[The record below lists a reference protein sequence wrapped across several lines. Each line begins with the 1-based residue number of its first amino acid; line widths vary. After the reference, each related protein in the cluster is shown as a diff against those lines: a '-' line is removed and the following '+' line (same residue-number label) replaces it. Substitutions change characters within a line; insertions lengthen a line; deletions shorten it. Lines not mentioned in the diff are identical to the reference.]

1 MKTLLTFFTT
11 LLLSVTL
18 VYGFSSEAKAASTH
32 TVQSGDTMWKIAV
45 RYQIGVQEIID
56 ANPQL
61 SNPNV
66 IYPGQTIQ
74 LPTQQSQ
81 EQSIEQEVV
90 RLVNAERAKH
100 GLQPLKENW
109 ELSRV
114 ARFKSADMRDKNYF
128 SHTSPTYGSPHQMIR
143 DFGIQY
149 RASGENIAAGQ
160 TTAQAVFNSW
170 MNSSGHRQNIL
181 SPTYTEIGVG
191 YAEGGSYRHYWTQ
204 MFISR

>member
-100 GLQPLKENW
+100 GLQPLRENW